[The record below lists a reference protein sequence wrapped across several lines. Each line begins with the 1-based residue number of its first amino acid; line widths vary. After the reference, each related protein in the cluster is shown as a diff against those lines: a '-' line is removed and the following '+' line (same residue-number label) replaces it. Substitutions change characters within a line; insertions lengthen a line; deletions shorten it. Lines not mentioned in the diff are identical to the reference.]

1 MRKIVFLLL
10 AMLIIAPTIQE
21 VSAET
26 LFLTSDNIIGPETD
40 YDMLTSIAQFIEEIS
55 NGTIEVTVD
64 SQAPGPGEGTRA
76 ISSNTDISVTLAAA
90 CAGNFLEQADYSSES
105 TKQLIF
111 VNTGSFNLD
120 DEDSLRR
127 AWDDN
132 YSTATF
138 AGLNDPGRFLNDAG
152 ISYIQPLQEYPDAGP
167 EGYLDRNDE
176 EVNRYIAEQ
185 IVEDVNSYSSEGKTL
200 NSELIIRNNLQPS
213 VMASASHELLNS
225 EDSEMD
231 GTYNSFTAPQLLYL
245 TSSYLGGEGLNSPEN
260 YENPSSPLKYSLFT
274 QNSYSIYDYMSMG
287 DIVNEYM
294 DTNGR
299 APDYINYNGA
309 YISYYDLQYNFA
321 KLTENHTSMENM
333 DFDREYT
340 FDKVNDSFIVNLL
353 PVLIVLI
360 AVILI
365 VLIIRRVVMK
375 R

>member
-64 SQAPGPGEGTRA
+64 SQAPWPGEGTRA

>member
-90 CAGNFLEQADYSSES
+90 CAGNFLEQSDYSSES